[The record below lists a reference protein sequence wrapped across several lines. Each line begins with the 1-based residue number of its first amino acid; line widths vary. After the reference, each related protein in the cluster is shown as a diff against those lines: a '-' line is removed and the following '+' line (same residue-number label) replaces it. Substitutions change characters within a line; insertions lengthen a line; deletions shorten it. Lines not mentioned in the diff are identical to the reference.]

1 MRTLLLLCLCAMTV
15 SYAAAQAP
23 SLADPPQFIYIDD
36 GAITVGLDVGDGDSV
51 NVGVTAVSDNS
62 QVEVVVPVGN
72 RFANFNFEEAD
83 GTPIG
88 TVLVE
93 LFETRGGD
101 STARIIDLATKNFD
115 AEGNEIAGDPFY
127 TDVLVHRV
135 INLPGFIIQTGDAV
149 NGNGTGGST
158 LGPFADQFELQDGL
172 SFDGDNVLAMANS
185 GVDTNNSQ
193 FFFTAGPTPHLTG
206 KHMIFGHVVS
216 GRSVLDD
223 IIDQPTPAP
232 VLASVEVFDNTQDAT
247 LTAKPAAD
255 FVGKARVTVTMDDGD
270 GNVVDHEIAVHRLIT
285 PLGDLP
291 LSGGGAYAQEHHEN
305 RLYVAYGA
313 GGLEVFDVTD
323 PANAQFLG
331 SIDTPGT
338 AVSVAVA
345 EYPAQTVAFVGDV
358 SGGISVFDVTDPA
371 NIILLQLLAVDVNDE
386 ASIDAAV
393 WDVEIDDNKILYVAE
408 TTGGFTTFDGAD
420 PESNMLLDSL
430 DIPLSGSAGEIKAS
444 VTNVEL
450 DGNRA
455 YLALQNYGLVTINI
469 ADPANLLLINT
480 SGIALSQPFG
490 MARDDDTLYVAE
502 IAAGSSGVS
511 VFDVS
516 NPDSPVLGRKFLL
529 DNLPWL
535 VGAGRGIGIVGHQS
549 GGFTFIDGANPLSPV
564 IDYTLFTATPGNEAT
579 IVDDVIYLPVYG
591 GGVLVMDGDPLFDA
605 DVAVTLDTQ
614 HVADGGA
621 IDIGQTTE
629 NGPALQPSFTIR
641 NDGNGNLT
649 IDNLTATGGVTVTS
663 QPVGLLEPDG
673 VTTFTLNVP
682 AGAAG
687 VRTETVSFVTND
699 RDENFF
705 EFDIQANVVGNATIN
720 GAVWEDLDA
729 DGNETVAEPG
739 IADVTVRLY
748 RDDGDDRFE
757 PQDDDTL
764 SATATTDTV
773 GGFQFTAVPAGTF
786 WVEVEQATGPL
797 QYRQVTGGTNPNP
810 QSVAAGSNITNVDF
824 GMHLPVVTLTATDDN
839 ASESG
844 DSATFQVTRTG
855 SAAGNLTVNY
865 ATSGSAGSGDDYSL
879 PGNVIIPDTEDS
891 AIFDLVP
898 VDDNTVEPVE
908 SLTLSLLADPAY
920 VLGDPAADAATIN
933 DNDATDLSASALVFN
948 AGMYPAGD
956 ALDLSFDIN
965 NNGKD
970 LAANLPFTAQVRFS
984 DNMTWGDGDDIVL
997 LPDLP
1002 IDGDIDSGAASV
1014 IGRRFY
1020 VPLDAAAATP
1030 LFVGV
1035 KIDIDNVV
1043 TETDEDNNVLWSDT
1057 ANVSTIAEPDSVS
1070 AWRFEFSLANAENEA
1085 IQIGMQSSATDGF
1098 DLDLDVDTLTGV
1110 PGDPEGFAYFQVG
1123 DKSVTRD
1130 IRSISN
1136 VAPWDLTVIAGTQ
1149 PVTLSWDPAEIP
1161 ADQQLIV
1168 SAVDDQDEV
1177 VLDQITY
1184 LSSQSSLQVAAETMV
1199 HFRIDLVAL
1208 ADDNFMVSAG
1218 WNLLSA
1224 PLEPVTPDV
1233 AIVLEDAGRTTHLLG
1248 GRLWGWSGAQLAAS
1262 DVMHGARGY
1271 WFYALH
1277 NETVNIRGVIPFP
1290 GRILLQP
1297 GWNLIGVSEQIAVPV
1312 IANASPFWLWADNH
1326 FQKAT
1331 ELQSGHGYW
1340 VYVEEETVMDIVAP

>member
-15 SYAAAQAP
+15 PYTAAQAP
-23 SLADPPQFIYIDD
+23 SLTDPPEFIYIDD
-36 GAITVGLDVGDGDSV
+36 GTITVGLDVVDGDSE
-51 NVGVTAVSDNS
+51 NVGVTVVSDNS
-62 QVEVVVPVGN
+62 QIEVVVPVGN
-72 RFANFNFEEAD
+72 RFANFNFEKAD

-115 AEGNEIAGDPFY
+115 TEGNEIAGDPFY

-158 LGPFADQFELQDGL
+158 LGSFADQFELQDGL

-193 FFFTAGPTPHLTG
+193 FFFTAGPTPHLAG

-232 VLASVEVFDNTQDAT
+232 VLTSVDVFDNTQDAT

-305 RLYVAYGA
+305 RLYAAYGT
-313 GGLEVFDVTD
+313 GGLKAFDVTD

-331 SIDTPGT
+331 SIDTPST

-345 EYPAQTVAFVGDV
+345 EYPTQTVAFVGDT
-358 SGGISVFDVTDPA
+358 SGGVSVFDVTDPA
-371 NIILLQLLAVDVNDE
+371 NITLLQLLAVDVNDN
-386 ASIDAAV
+386 ASIDADV
-393 WDVEIDDNKILYVAE
+393 RNVEIDDNKILYVAE
-408 TTGGFTTFDGAD
+408 TTGGLTTFDAAD
-420 PESNMLLDSL
+420 PENNMLLDSL
-430 DIPLSGSAGEIKAS
+430 DIALSGSVGEVKAS

-549 GGFTFIDGANPLSPV
+549 GGFTFIDGADPLSPV

-579 IVDDVIYLPVYG
+579 IVDDVIYLPIYSS
-591 GGVLVMDGDPLFDA
+591 GVLVMDGDPLFNA

-629 NGPALQPSFTIR
+629 NGPALQSSFTVR
-641 NDGNGNLT
+641 NDGNDSLT
-649 IDNLTATGGVTVTS
+649 VQNLTATGGITVTS
-663 QPVGLLEPDG
+663 QPMALLEPDG
-673 VTTFTLNVP
+673 VTTFALNIP

-687 VRTETVSFVTND
+687 VRTETVSFLTND
-699 RDENFF
+699 RDESFF
-705 EFDIQANVVGNATIN
+705 EFDIQAIVVGNATIN
-720 GAVWEDLDA
+720 GTVWDDLDA
-729 DGNETVAEPG
+729 DGNKPATAPG

-748 RDDGDDRFE
+748 RDDGDDNFE

-764 SATATTDTV
+764 SATASTDTV
-773 GGFQFTAVPAGTF
+773 GGFQFTAVAAGTF
-786 WVEVEQATGPL
+786 WVEVEQDAGPL
-797 QYRQVTGGTNPNP
+797 QHRQVTGGTNPNP
-810 QSVAAGSNITNVDF
+810 QAVAAGSNINNVDF

-844 DSATFQVTRTG
+844 DAATFQITRTG
-855 SAAGNLTVNY
+855 SAAGKLTVNY
-865 ATSGSAGSGDDYSL
+865 ATSGSAGSGDDYNL
-879 PGNVIIPDTEDS
+879 PGNAIIPDT
-891 AIFDLVP
+891 ANAANIVMVP
-898 VDDNTVEPVE
+898 VDDDNVEPVE

-920 VLGDPAADAATIN
+920 VLGDPTTGSATVN

-948 AGMYPAGD
+948 AGMYPAGN

-965 NNGKD
+965 NSGKD

-984 DNMTWGDGDDIVL
+984 DNLTWGDADDIVL
-997 LPDLP
+997 LPDLS
-1002 IDGDIDSGAASV
+1002 IEGYIGNGNASI
-1014 IGRRFY
+1014 IGRRVY
-1020 VPLDAAAATP
+1020 VPLDAPAATP

-1043 TETDEDNNVLWSDT
+1043 TETDEDNNVLWSDPLS
-1057 ANVSTIAEPDSVS
+1057 VISTIAEPDSMS
-1070 AWRFEFSLANAENEA
+1070 AWRFEFNLANAENEA
-1085 IQIGMQSSATDGF
+1085 IQIGMQSSANDGF
-1098 DLDLDVDTLTGV
+1098 DLNTDTLTFV
-1110 PGDPEGFAYFQVG
+1110 PGDPEGFAYFQTG
-1123 DKSVTRD
+1123 DQSVTHD

-1136 VAPWDLTVIAGTQ
+1136 VAPWDLTVIAGAQ
-1149 PVTLSWDPAEIP
+1149 PVTLSWDPAAIP

-1168 SAVDDQDEV
+1168 SAVDELDEV
-1177 VLDQITY
+1177 DLDQITY

-1208 ADDNFMVSAG
+1208 VNDNFTVSAG

-1233 AIVLEDAGRTTHLLG
+1233 TSVLADTGRATHLLG
-1248 GRLWGWSGAQLAAS
+1248 GRLWHWSGAELAVS
-1262 DVMHGARGY
+1262 DVMHGATGY

-1277 NETVNIRGVIPFP
+1277 NETVNIRGVIPFT

-1312 IANASPFWLWADNH
+1312 IANASAFWLWKDNR
-1326 FQKAT
+1326 FQKAVV
-1331 ELQSGHGYW
+1331 LQPGHGYW
-1340 VYVEEETVMDIVAP
+1340 VYVEEETVIDIDTP

>member
-1 MRTLLLLCLCAMTV
+1 
-15 SYAAAQAP
+15 
-23 SLADPPQFIYIDD
+23 
-36 GAITVGLDVGDGDSV
+36 
-51 NVGVTAVSDNS
+51 
-62 QVEVVVPVGN
+62 
-72 RFANFNFEEAD
+72 
-83 GTPIG
+83 
-88 TVLVE
+88 
-93 LFETRGGD
+93 
-101 STARIIDLATKNFD
+101 
-115 AEGNEIAGDPFY
+115 
-127 TDVLVHRV
+127 
-135 INLPGFIIQTGDAV
+135 
-149 NGNGTGGST
+149 
-158 LGPFADQFELQDGL
+158 
-172 SFDGDNVLAMANS
+172 
-185 GVDTNNSQ
+185 
-193 FFFTAGPTPHLTG
+193 
-206 KHMIFGHVVS
+206 
-216 GRSVLDD
+216 
-223 IIDQPTPAP
+223 
-232 VLASVEVFDNTQDAT
+232 VF
-247 LTAKPAAD
+247 
-255 FVGKARVTVTMDDGD
+255 
-270 GNVVDHEIAVHRLIT
+270 
-285 PLGDLP
+285 
-291 LSGGGAYAQEHHEN
+291 
-305 RLYVAYGA
+305 
-313 GGLEVFDVTD
+313 
-323 PANAQFLG
+323 
-331 SIDTPGT
+331 
-338 AVSVAVA
+338 
-345 EYPAQTVAFVGDV
+345 
-358 SGGISVFDVTDPA
+358 
-371 NIILLQLLAVDVNDE
+371 
-386 ASIDAAV
+386 
-393 WDVEIDDNKILYVAE
+393 DVEIDDNKILYVAE
-408 TTGGFTTFDGAD
+408 TTGGFTTFDAD
-420 PESNMLLDSL
+420 NPKNNVLLDSVGFEGGA
-430 DIPLSGSAGEIKAS
+430 INRP

-455 YLALQNYGLVTINI
+455 YLTLQNYGLVTFNI
-469 ADPANLLLINT
+469 ADPANINLGSNLT
-480 SGIALSQPFG
+480 STIALAQPFG
-490 MARDDDTLYVAE
+490 MARDGDTLYVAE
-502 IAAGSSGVS
+502 TALGASGVA

-529 DNLPWL
+529 DNQPWL
-535 VGAGRGIGIVGHQS
+535 VGAGRGIGIVGHYG
-549 GGFTFIDGANPLSPV
+549 GGFTFIDGADPLSPV

-649 IDNLTATGGVTVTS
+649 IQNLTATGGITVTS
-663 QPVGLLEPDG
+663 QPVELLEPDG
-673 VTTFTLNVP
+673 VTTFALNVP

-687 VRTETVSFVTND
+687 VRSETVSFLTND
-699 RDENFF
+699 RDESFF
-705 EFDIQANVVGNATIN
+705 EFDIQATVVGNATIN
-720 GAVWEDLDA
+720 GTAWDDLDA
-729 DGNETVAEPG
+729 DGNDTATEPG

-748 RDDGDDRFE
+748 RDDGDDNFE
-757 PQDDDTL
+757 PQDDDAL
-764 SATATTDTV
+764 SATVTTDTA

-786 WVEVEQATGPL
+786 WVEVEQDAGPL

-824 GMHLPVVTLTATDDN
+824 GMHLPVVTLTATDN
-839 ASESG
+839 SASESAG

-855 SAAGNLTVNY
+855 SAAGDLTVNY
-865 ATSGSAGSGDDYSL
+865 ATSGSAGSGDDYNL

-891 AIFDLVP
+891 ANVDLIP
-898 VDDNTVEPVE
+898 VDDDNVEPVE

-920 VLGDPAADAATIN
+920 VLGDPAVDAATIN
-933 DNDATDLSASALVFN
+933 DNDTTDLSASALVFN

-956 ALDLSFDIN
+956 ALDLSFNVN
-965 NNGKD
+965 NSGKD
-970 LAANLPFTAQVRFS
+970 LAVNLPFTAQVRFS
-984 DNMTWGDGDDIVL
+984 GNMTWGDADDIVL

-1002 IDGDIDSGAASV
+1002 IDGDIDSGAASI
-1014 IGRRFY
+1014 IGRRVY
-1020 VPLDAAAATP
+1020 VPLDAVAATP

-1057 ANVSTIAEPDSVS
+1057 ANVSTIAEPDPVS

-1098 DLDLDVDTLTGV
+1098 DLDVDTLTGV

-1123 DKSVTRD
+1123 DKSVTHD

-1136 VAPWDLTVIAGTQ
+1136 VAPWDLTVIAGAQ
-1149 PVTLSWDPAEIP
+1149 PVTLSWDPAAIP

-1184 LSSQSSLQVAAETMV
+1184 LTSQSSLQVAANSMI
-1199 HFRIDLVAL
+1199 HFRIDLEAL
-1208 ADDNFMVSAG
+1208 VNDNFMVSAG

-1233 AIVLEDAGRTTHLLG
+1233 ASVLAEAGRTTHLLG
-1248 GRLWGWSGAQLAAS
+1248 GRLWGWSGTQLAAS
-1262 DVMHGARGY
+1262 DVMHGATGY

-1277 NETVNIRGVIPFP
+1277 NETVNIHGVIPFT

-1312 IANASPFWLWADNH
+1312 IANASAFWLWADNH

-1331 ELQSGHGYW
+1331 ELQSGRGYW

>member
-1 MRTLLLLCLCAMTV
+1 MRTLLLLGLCAMTV

-23 SLADPPQFIYIDD
+23 SLADPPQFIYIGD
-36 GAITVGLDVGDGDSV
+36 GAITVGLDVADGDSA

-62 QVEVVVPVGN
+62 QVELLVPAGN
-72 RFANFNFEEAD
+72 RFANFNFEEDD

-101 STARIIDLATKNFD
+101 STARIIDLATRKFD

-135 INLPGFIIQTGDAV
+135 ANLPGFIIQTGDAV

-172 SFDGDNVLAMANS
+172 SFDGDNVVAMANS

-216 GRSVLDD
+216 GRSVLDF

-232 VLASVEVFDNTQDAT
+232 VLASVEVLDNTQDAT

-285 PLGDLP
+285 PLREQP
-291 LSGGGAYAQEHHEN
+291 LSSDGAYAQEHYEN
-305 RLYVAYGA
+305 RLYVADGA
-313 GGLEVFDVTD
+313 GGLKVFDVTD
-323 PANAQFLG
+323 PANALFLG
-331 SIDTPGT
+331 SVDTPGT

-345 EYPAQTVAFVGDV
+345 EYPAQTVVFVGDT
-358 SGGISVFDVTDPA
+358 SGGISVFDVNDPA
-371 NIILLQLLAVDVNDE
+371 NITLLQLLAVDANDDT
-386 ASIDAAV
+386 SIDAAV

-408 TTGGFTTFDGAD
+408 TTGGFTTFDAAD
-420 PESNMLLDSL
+420 PANNILLDSL
-430 DIPLSGSAGEIKAS
+430 DLIVGGVPNPP

-450 DGNRA
+450 DGDRA
-455 YLALQNYGLVTINI
+455 YLALQNYGLVTVNI
-469 ADPANLLLINT
+469 ADPADLSNFT
-480 SGIALSQPFG
+480 SAIALAQPFG
-490 MARDDDTLYVAE
+490 MAHDGDTLYVAQLGN
-502 IAAGSSGVS
+502 AAGASGVS

-621 IDIGQTTE
+621 VDIGQTTE
-629 NGPALQPSFTIR
+629 NGPALQPSFTVR

-649 IDNLTATGGVTVTS
+649 IQNLAATGGVTVAS
-663 QPVGLLEPDG
+663 QPAELLEPDG
-673 VTTFTLNVP
+673 VTTFALNVP

-687 VRTETVSFVTND
+687 VRTETVSFLTND

-705 EFDIQANVVGNATIN
+705 EFDIQATVVGNATIN
-720 GAVWEDLDA
+720 GTVWDDLDA
-729 DGNETVAEPG
+729 DGNDTATEPG

-748 RDDGDDRFE
+748 RDDGDNSFE
-757 PQDDDTL
+757 PQDDDAL
-764 SATATTDTV
+764 SATVTTDTA

-786 WVEVEQATGPL
+786 WVEVEQDAGPL
-797 QYRQVTGGTNPNP
+797 QYRQVTGGTNPTS
-810 QSVAAGSNITNVDF
+810 QAVAAGSDITNADF
-824 GMHLPVVTLTATDDN
+824 GMHLPVVTLTATDDS

-844 DSATFQVTRTG
+844 DPATFQVARTG
-855 SAAGNLTVNY
+855 PAAGDLTVNY
-865 ATSGSAGSGDDYSL
+865 ATSGSAGSGDDYNL
-879 PGNVIIPDTEDS
+879 PGNVIIPDTAD
-891 AIFDLVP
+891 AANVDLIP
-898 VDDNTVEPVE
+898 VDDDKVEPAENV
-908 SLTLSLLADPAY
+908 TLSLLADPAY
-920 VLGDPAADAATIN
+920 VLGDPTADSATVN
-933 DNDATDLSASALVFN
+933 DNDTTDLAASALFFN
-948 AGMYPAGD
+948 PGEYPAGD
-956 ALDLSFDIN
+956 AIDLSFDIN
-965 NNGKD
+965 NSGND

-984 DNMTWGDGDDIVL
+984 GNTTWGDADDIVL

-1002 IDGDIDSGAASV
+1002 IDGDIGSGAASI
-1014 IGRRFY
+1014 IGRRVY
-1020 VPLDAAAATP
+1020 VPLEAAAATD

-1035 KIDIDNVV
+1035 KVDIDNVV
-1043 TETDEDNNVLWSDT
+1043 AETDEANNVLWSAT
-1057 ANVSTIAEPDSVS
+1057 ANVSTIAEPAPAS

-1098 DLDLDVDTLTGV
+1098 DLDVDTLTFV
-1110 PGDPEGFAYFQVG
+1110 PGNPEGFAYFQVS
-1123 DKSVTRD
+1123 DKSVTHD

-1136 VAPWDLTVIAGTQ
+1136 VAPWDLAVIAGAQ
-1149 PVTLSWDPAEIP
+1149 PVTLSWDPAAIP
-1161 ADQQLIV
+1161 ADQQLVV

-1184 LSSQSSLQVAAETMV
+1184 LTSQSSLQVAAGTAV
-1199 HFRIDLVAL
+1199 DFRIDLVPL
-1208 ADDNFMVSAG
+1208 ADDNFVVSAG

-1233 AIVLEDAGRTTHLLG
+1233 ASVLADAGRTAHLLG
-1248 GRLWGWSGAQLAAS
+1248 GRLWRWSGAQLAAS
-1262 DVMHGARGY
+1262 EAMHGATGY

-1277 NETVNIRGVIPFP
+1277 NETVNIRGVIPFT
-1290 GRILLQP
+1290 GRIPLQP
-1297 GWNLIGVSEQIAVPV
+1297 GWNLIGVSEQMAVPV
-1312 IANASPFWLWADNH
+1312 IANASAFWRWADNRFH
-1326 FQKAT
+1326 NAT
-1331 ELQSGHGYW
+1331 VLQPGRGYW
-1340 VYVEEETVMDIVAP
+1340 VYVEEETVMDVVAP